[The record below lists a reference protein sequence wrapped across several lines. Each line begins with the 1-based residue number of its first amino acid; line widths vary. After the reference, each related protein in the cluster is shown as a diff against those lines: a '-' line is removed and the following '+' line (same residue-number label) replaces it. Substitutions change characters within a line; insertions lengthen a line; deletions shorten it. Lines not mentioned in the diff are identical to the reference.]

1 MNKKEF
7 LDEVRGRLSGLP
19 EADIDKALEFYE
31 ESIQDR
37 IDDGLTEDQAVA
49 GVGTPE
55 EVAEQILMDTPLS
68 KIVKANIKTSERK
81 SVRVWEI
88 ILIVLGF
95 PIWFSLLMACF
106 AIVLAIAIIFVA
118 LIIVFFA
125 IVLAFG
131 VAGIAGLFAGI
142 FALVTGK
149 GMAALLAIG
158 VSLILIGLAL
168 LLFLPAKALS
178 IWLIELMG
186 KFVKWIKS
194 LFVKRKNK

>member
-7 LDEVRGRLSGLP
+7 LDDVRGRLAGLP

-37 IDDGLTEDQAVA
+37 IDDELTEEQAVA

-55 EVAEQILMDTPLS
+55 EIAQQILMDTPLS

-95 PIWFSLLMACF
+95 PIWFSVLMALF
-106 AIVLAIAIIFVA
+106 AIALAIAIVFLA

-131 VAGIAGLFAGI
+131 VAGIAGI
-142 FALVTGK
+142 FASIMSLAGGN
-149 GMAALLAIG
+149 GMSALTTLG

-168 LLFLPAKALS
+168 LLFIPAKAVTL
-178 IWLIELMG
+178 WLIELMG
-186 KFVKWIKS
+186 RFVKWIKS
-194 LFVKRKNK
+194 LFIKRKNK

>member
-7 LDEVRGRLSGLP
+7 LDDVRGRLAGLP

-37 IDDGLTEDQAVA
+37 IDDGLTEEQAVA

-55 EVAEQILMDTPLS
+55 EIAQQILMDTPLS

-95 PIWFSLLMACF
+95 PIWFSVLMALF
-106 AIVLAIAIIFVA
+106 AIALAIAIVFLA

-131 VAGIAGLFAGI
+131 VAGIAGI
-142 FALVTGK
+142 FASIMSLAGGN
-149 GMAALLAIG
+149 GMSALTTLG

-168 LLFLPAKALS
+168 LLFIPAKAVTL
-178 IWLIELMG
+178 WLIELMG
-186 KFVKWIKS
+186 RFVKWIKS
-194 LFVKRKNK
+194 LFIKRKNK

>member
-7 LDEVRGRLSGLP
+7 LDDVRGRLAGLP

-37 IDDGLTEDQAVA
+37 IDEGLSEEQAVA

-55 EVAEQILMDTPLS
+55 EIAQQILMDTPLS

-95 PIWFSLLMACF
+95 PIWFSVLMALF
-106 AIVLAIAIIFVA
+106 AIALAIAIVFLA

-131 VAGIAGLFAGI
+131 VAGIAGI
-142 FALVTGK
+142 FASIMSLAGGN
-149 GMAALLAIG
+149 GMSALTTLG

-168 LLFLPAKALS
+168 LLFIPAKAVTL
-178 IWLIELMG
+178 WLIELMG
-186 KFVKWIKS
+186 RFVKWIKS
-194 LFVKRKNK
+194 LFIKRKNK

>member
-7 LDEVRGRLSGLP
+7 LDDVRGRLAGLP

-37 IDDGLTEDQAVA
+37 IDEGLTEDQAVA

-55 EVAEQILMDTPLS
+55 EIAEQILMDTPLS
-68 KIVKANIKTSERK
+68 KIVKANIKTSKRK
-81 SVRVWEI
+81 SIKVWEI

-106 AIVLAIAIIFVA
+106 ALALAIAIIFLA

-125 IVLAFG
+125 IVLVLG

-142 FALVTGK
+142 ASLVTGK
-149 GMAALLAIG
+149 GLSALVVIG
-158 VSLILIGLAL
+158 LSFILIGLAL
-168 LLFLPAKALS
+168 LLFLPAKAIS
-178 IWLIELMG
+178 IWLVELMG

-194 LFVKRKNK
+194 KFVKRKNK

>member
-7 LDEVRGRLSGLP
+7 LDDVRGRLAGLP

-37 IDDGLTEDQAVA
+37 IDDGLSEEQAVA

-55 EVAEQILMDTPLS
+55 EIAQQILMDTPLS

-95 PIWFSLLMACF
+95 PIWFSVLMALF
-106 AIVLAIAIIFVA
+106 AIALAIAIVFLA

-131 VAGIAGLFAGI
+131 VAGIAGI
-142 FALVTGK
+142 FASIMSLAGGN
-149 GMAALLAIG
+149 GMSALTTLG

-168 LLFLPAKALS
+168 LLFIPAKAVTL
-178 IWLIELMG
+178 WLIELMG
-186 KFVKWIKS
+186 RFVKWIKS
-194 LFVKRKNK
+194 LFIKRKNK

>member
-125 IVLAFG
+125 VVLAFG